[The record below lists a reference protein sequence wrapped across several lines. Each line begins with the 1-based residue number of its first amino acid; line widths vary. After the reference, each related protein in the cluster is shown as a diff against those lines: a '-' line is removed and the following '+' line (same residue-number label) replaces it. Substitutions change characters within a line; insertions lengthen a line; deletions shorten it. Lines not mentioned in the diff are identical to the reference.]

1 MSDKMLY
8 SAYEELYPETVILR
22 KEGVFFNSRNNSARV
37 IHAHFNFK
45 GWQSANGNPT
55 IGFRIEEI
63 ETVQQKLTELQ
74 ISYMVI
80 ANEDII
86 AGQNFENENQFNKY
100 INTSIDD
107 FPVQK
112 SMSKLPTISVPLLN
126 EHEKKLNTISITYLE
141 RMLEGIHPVYN
152 TSIPADSVLSDD
164 NVKRCFEF
172 VIDVLKKA
180 GDLEVP
186 SEVTDTKPSR
196 IQKHAVA
203 KFVGGYQDIIA
214 KMIFSHNIKMS
225 DMQTIINEHVSHLLI
240 EPIKITSYKI
250 SNWLLE
256 NGYLITTVDSLGN
269 NHREASEKGLKIGME
284 NKLIDNEDL
293 TPYVSYRFNI
303 NAQRFVYEHL
313 DQIAMY
319 KKKK

>member
-1 MSDKMLY
+1 
-8 SAYEELYPETVILR
+8 
-22 KEGVFFNSRNNSARV
+22 
-37 IHAHFNFK
+37 
-45 GWQSANGNPT
+45 
-55 IGFRIEEI
+55 
-63 ETVQQKLTELQ
+63 
-74 ISYMVI
+74 
-80 ANEDII
+80 
-86 AGQNFENENQFNKY
+86 
-100 INTSIDD
+100 
-107 FPVQK
+107 
-112 SMSKLPTISVPLLN
+112 MSKLTTISVPLLN

-269 NHREASEKGLKIGME
+269 SHREASEKGLKIGME
-284 NKLIDNEDL
+284 NKLIDNGDL

>member
-1 MSDKMLY
+1 MSEKMLY

-45 GWQSANGNPT
+45 GWQSANGNPI

-86 AGQNFENENQFNKY
+86 AGQNFEDNNQFNMY

-112 SMSKLPTISVPLLN
+112 SNSKTTTVSVPLLN
-126 EHEKKLNTISITYLE
+126 EHENKLNTISITYLE

-152 TSIPADSVLSDD
+152 TAIPADSVLSDD
-164 NVKRCFEF
+164 NVKRCFGF
-172 VIDVLKKA
+172 VIDVLKKV

-186 SEVTDTKPSR
+186 AEVTDTKPSR
-196 IQKHAVA
+196 TQKHAVA
-203 KFVGGYQDIIA
+203 TFVGEYQDVIA
-214 KMIFSHNIKMS
+214 KMIISRNIKMS
-225 DMQTIINEHVSHLLI
+225 DMQTIINKHAPYLFI
-240 EPIKITSYKI
+240 DPINITSYKI

-256 NGYLITTVDSLGN
+256 SGYLVTTVNSLGN
-269 NHREASEKGLKIGME
+269 SHREASEKGLQIGME
-284 NKLIDNEDL
+284 NKLVDNGDL
-293 TPYVSYRFNI
+293 APYVSYRFNI
-303 NAQRFVYEHL
+303 NAQRFVYERL